1 MRPIARAAR
10 ILVLL
15 AWMGMVT
22 YWSSQGT
29 LPIDRPDVASVF
41 HNFQHSLAHLLTFGL
56 MGLLGRWAFDG
67 LTLSQEAY
75 SSPTVIRAENR
86 LLGRSSRAAWL
97 AILATSVFG
106 AADEFH
112 QSFVPGRRAAI
123 DDWALDT
130 LSAALAIYLF
140 ATLRRTKL
148 EAFLTAVAPLAVG
161 AAFAVGL
168 ALAARP
174 ALSAALGELGLRA
187 SGN

>member
-1 MRPIARAAR
+1 MPPLARAAR

-15 AWMGMVT
+15 AWMGLIT

-29 LPIDRPDVASVF
+29 LPIDRPDVANLL
-41 HNFQHSLAHLLTFGL
+41 HNFQHRFAHLLAFGL

-67 LTLSQEAY
+67 W
-75 SSPTVIRAENR
+75 P
-86 LLGRSSRAAWL
+86 RAAFL
-97 AILATSVFG
+97 AVLVTSLFAVT
-106 AADEFH
+106 DEFH

-130 LSAALAIYLF
+130 LSAALAIYVV
-140 ATLRRTKL
+140 ARLRRTRL
-148 EAFLTAVAPLAVG
+148 QSILNAVAPLAVG
-161 AAFAVGL
+161 AAFAIAL

-174 ALSAALGELGLRA
+174 MISNTLGELGLRA